1 LFILTLLIF
10 KPLRGRE
17 EILIEVKKGV
27 AMKIVNNVATSI
39 LTALLGAGLASAV
52 SASTSYYEADVLQST
67 AIFRAVETSTP
78 RQECWLE
85 EVVRE
90 SRPQY
95 RSNTPN
101 ILGAVIG
108 GAIGNAVGHNKSN
121 QRVGAVVGAV
131 LGASVA
137 RDISYSNRNRNRNVY
152 YETVERCETVY
163 DSYIEDRLVG
173 YDVVYSYNNR
183 EYTVRTQ
190 RDPGATIRVRV
201 NVEPVL

>member
-1 LFILTLLIF
+1 
-10 KPLRGRE
+10 
-17 EILIEVKKGV
+17 
-27 AMKIVNNVATSI
+27 MKITNKVTTGF
-39 LTALLGAGLASAV
+39 LTVLLGLGPASAV
-52 SASTSYYEADVLQST
+52 IASTSYYEADVLQST
-67 AIFRAVETSTP
+67 AIYRTVETSTP

-85 EVVRE
+85 EVVRK

-95 RSNTPN
+95 RSHTPN

-121 QRVGAVVGAV
+121 QRVGSVVGAV

-137 RDISYSNRNRNRNVY
+137 RDISYSNRSRNVR

-163 DSYIEDRLVG
+163 DSYLEDRLVG

-201 NVEPVL
+201 NIEPVL

>member
-1 LFILTLLIF
+1 
-10 KPLRGRE
+10 
-17 EILIEVKKGV
+17 
-27 AMKIVNNVATSI
+27 MKRVNNVRTSI
-39 LTALLGAGLASAV
+39 LAALLGVALTPAV
-52 SASTSYYEADVLQST
+52 SASTTYYEADVLQST
-67 AIFRAVETSTP
+67 AIYRTVETSTA
-78 RQECWLE
+78 RRECWLE

-137 RDISYSNRNRNRNVY
+137 RDISYSNRTRNVQ

-163 DSYIEDRLVG
+163 DSYLEDRLVG

-201 NVEPVL
+201 NIEPVL

>member
-1 LFILTLLIF
+1 MKALNRINTAILTSLMAVGSV
-10 KPLRGRE
+10 P
-17 EILIEVKKGV
+17 
-27 AMKIVNNVATSI
+27 A
-39 LTALLGAGLASAV
+39 ASA
-52 SASTSYYEADVLQST
+52 ATSYYEAAVLEST
-67 AIFRAVETSTP
+67 AIYRTVEMQTP
-78 RQECWLE
+78 REECWLE

-95 RSNTPN
+95 RSGTPN

-137 RDISYSNRNRNRNVY
+137 RDIQHANRSRDVY

-163 DSYIEDRLVG
+163 DSYLEERLVG
-173 YDVVYSYNNR
+173 YDVLYSYNNR

>member
-1 LFILTLLIF
+1 MKAITKLKTGILT
-10 KPLRGRE
+10 
-17 EILIEVKKGV
+17 V
-27 AMKIVNNVATSI
+27 
-39 LTALLGAGLASAV
+39 LLGAGMVSGV

-67 AIFRAVETSTP
+67 AIYRTVETSTP

-137 RDISYSNRNRNRNVY
+137 RDISHANRSSNLY
-152 YETVERCETVY
+152 YDTVERCETVY
-163 DSYIEDRLVG
+163 DSYLEERLVG